1 MKLKLSCAD
10 FSFPLL
16 SHKAAMGVISLLG
29 LQGVDIGLF
38 AGRGHL
44 RPEHE
49 LKRPEK
55 NGRALRLRLQE
66 HGLVASDIFL
76 QVHDNFADFAVNH
89 PKAERRA
96 FARRQ
101 FLKTLD
107 YARAAGSNHVSILP
121 GVVFSDEPRHRS
133 LARAAEELA
142 WRVERAAAVKITVG
156 IEPHVGSIVD
166 TPALAMNLAGLAPG
180 LGLTL
185 DYAHFTRAGFSDKEI
200 EPLCAR
206 ATHFHARCAR
216 KGRLQS
222 SLKDNRI
229 DFTGV
234 LKALNESQFRGWI
247 ALEYVWID
255 WEHCNEVDVL
265 SETIQL
271 SGCLRD
277 AAKATNVDGAPHRER
292 RAKRTR

>member
-1 MKLKLSCAD
+1 MKLNLSCAD

-16 SHKAAMGVISLLG
+16 SHDAAVQVISLLG
-29 LQGVDIGLF
+29 LRGVDIGIF
-38 AGRGHL
+38 AGRSHL
-44 RPEHE
+44 RPEKE
-49 LKRPEK
+49 LNRAEK
-55 NGRALRLRLQE
+55 NGAALRRRLKEQ
-66 HGLVASDIFL
+66 GLVAADIFL

-89 PKAERRA
+89 PEAKRRE

-107 YARAAGSNHVSILP
+107 YAAAAGSNHVSILP
-121 GVVFSDEPRHRS
+121 GVAFADESRDLS
-133 LARAAEELA
+133 LARSAEELA
-142 WRVERAAAVKITVG
+142 WRVERAASMKLTVG

-166 TPALAMNLAGLAPG
+166 APNLAMRLAGLVPG

-185 DYAHFTRAGFSDKEI
+185 DYAHFTRVGISDAEI

-222 SLKDNRI
+222 SFKDNTI
-229 DFTGV
+229 DFGRA
-234 LKALNESQFRGWI
+234 LKALDKHHFRGWI
-247 ALEYVWID
+247 AIEYVWID

-265 SETIQL
+265 SETVL
-271 SGCLRD
+271 LRD
-277 AAKATNVDGAPHRER
+277 HLTKAAT
-292 RAKRTR
+292 KRVA

>member
-1 MKLKLSCAD
+1 MTLRLKLSCAD

-16 SHKAAMGVISLLG
+16 THEAALGVISLLG
-29 LQGVDIGLF
+29 LRGVDIGLF
-38 AGRGHL
+38 AGRSHL
-44 RPEHE
+44 RPEKE
-49 LKRPEK
+49 LNRPEK
-55 NGRALRLRLQE
+55 NGSGLRLRLEQR
-66 HGLVASDIFL
+66 GLAASDIFL

-89 PKAERRA
+89 PEGKRRE

-107 YARAAGSNHVSILP
+107 YAAAAGSAHVSILP
-121 GVVFSDEPRHRS
+121 GVTFEGESRETS
-133 LARAAEELA
+133 LGRAAEELS
-142 WRVERAAAVKITVG
+142 WRVERAASAKLTVG

-166 TPALAMNLAGLAPG
+166 TPARAMQLADRVPG

-185 DYAHFTRAGFSDKEI
+185 DYAHFTRAGVPDRDI

-222 SLKDNRI
+222 SLKDNTI
-229 DFTGV
+229 DFAGV
-234 LKALNESQFRGWI
+234 LRALNRHHFRGWI

-271 SGCLRD
+271 AGLLSS
-277 AAKATNVDGAPHRER
+277 AAKKNAR
-292 RAKRTR
+292 

>member
-1 MKLKLSCAD
+1 MKKLKLSCAD

-16 SHKAAMGVISLLG
+16 SHEAAVGIISLLG
-29 LQGVDIGLF
+29 LRGVDIGLF
-38 AGRGHL
+38 AGRSHL
-44 RPEHE
+44 RPEKE
-49 LKRPEK
+49 LNRPEN
-55 NGRALRLRLQE
+55 NGAALRRRLKQD
-66 HGLVASDIFL
+66 GLVASDIFL

-89 PKAERRA
+89 PEAKRRD

-107 YARAAGSNHVSILP
+107 YAAAAGSDHISILP
-121 GVVFSDEPRHRS
+121 GVVFPNESREIS
-133 LARAAEELA
+133 LSRAADELA
-142 WRVERAAAVKITVG
+142 WRVGEAASMKLTVG

-166 TPALAMNLAGLAPG
+166 TPARAMNLAGLVPG
-180 LGLTL
+180 LGFTL
-185 DYAHFTRAGFSDKEI
+185 DYAHFTRAGVPDADI

-222 SLKDNRI
+222 SFKDNTI
-229 DFTGV
+229 DFARV
-234 LKALNESQFRGWI
+234 VRALNRKKFNGWV

-265 SETIQL
+265 SETVLL
-271 SGCLRD
+271 SRCLAD
-277 AAKATNVDGAPHRER
+277 VL
-292 RAKRTR
+292 KR

>member
-1 MKLKLSCAD
+1 MKPKFSCAD

-16 SHKAAMGVISLLG
+16 SHEAAVRVISLLG
-29 LQGVDIGLF
+29 LRGVDIGLF
-38 AGRGHL
+38 AGRSHL
-44 RPEHE
+44 RPEQE
-49 LKRPEK
+49 LNRPEK
-55 NGRALRLRLQE
+55 NGAALRVRLKRE
-66 HGLVASDIFL
+66 GLIASDIFL
-76 QVHDNFADFAVNH
+76 QVHDNFTDFAVNH
-89 PKAERRA
+89 PEGKRRE

-107 YARAAGSNHVSILP
+107 YAAAAGSNHVSILP
-121 GVVFSDEPRHRS
+121 GVTFASESRNTS
-133 LARAAEELA
+133 LARAADELA
-142 WRVERAAAVKITVG
+142 WRVERAASLKLTVG

-166 TPALAMNLAGLAPG
+166 TPERAMDLAGRVPG

-185 DYAHFTRAGFSDKEI
+185 DYAHFTRAGMTDADI

-222 SLKDNRI
+222 SFKENTI
-229 DFTGV
+229 DFAGA
-234 LKALNESQFRGWI
+234 LKALNHHHFRGWI

-271 SGCLRD
+271 ARHLS
-277 AAKATNVDGAPHRER
+277 AAARKMPNEEKMA
-292 RAKRTR
+292 

>member
-1 MKLKLSCAD
+1 MKKLNLSCAD

-16 SHKAAMGVISLLG
+16 SHEAAVGIISLLG
-29 LQGVDIGLF
+29 LRGVDIGLF
-38 AGRGHL
+38 AGRSHL
-44 RPEHE
+44 RPEKE
-49 LKRPEK
+49 LNRPEK
-55 NGRALRLRLQE
+55 NGAALRGRLKRD
-66 HGLVASDIFL
+66 GLVASDIFL

-89 PKAERRA
+89 PEAKRRD

-107 YARAAGSNHVSILP
+107 YAAAAGSDHVSILP
-121 GVVFSDEPRHRS
+121 GVVFPSESRETS
-133 LARAAEELA
+133 LSRAAEELA
-142 WRVERAAAVKITVG
+142 WRVEEATSMKLTVG

-166 TPALAMNLAGLAPG
+166 SPARAMNLAGLVPG
-180 LGLTL
+180 LGFTL
-185 DYAHFTRAGFSDKEI
+185 DYAHFTRAGVPDADI

-222 SLKDNRI
+222 SFKDNTI
-229 DFTGV
+229 DFTRV
-234 LKALNESQFRGWI
+234 VRALNRNRFNGWV

-265 SETIQL
+265 SETVQL
-271 SGCLRD
+271 AGHLSA
-277 AAKATNVDGAPHRER
+277 AAKKISR
-292 RAKRTR
+292 